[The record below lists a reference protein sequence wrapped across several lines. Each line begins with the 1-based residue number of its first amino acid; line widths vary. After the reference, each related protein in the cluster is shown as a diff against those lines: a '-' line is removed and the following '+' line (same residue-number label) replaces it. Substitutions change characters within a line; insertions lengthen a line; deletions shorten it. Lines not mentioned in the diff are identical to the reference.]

1 MLELN
6 MMNPFQLILKEK
18 WITVSVIGS
27 IFTFT
32 FLDSFRK
39 GILNPIIDVILP
51 DRVFGHLNIKVD
63 IKPGI
68 STEEGDSIE
77 FKFGDFIKQFIL
89 WIIIIA
95 VLWLIACSVRW
106 NPVVVGTPNEGSAIM

>member
-1 MLELN
+1 
-6 MMNPFQLILKEK
+6 MMNPFELILKEK

-32 FLDSFRK
+32 FIDSFRK

-51 DRVFGHLNIKVD
+51 DRVFGHLNLKVN

-68 STEEGDSIE
+68 STEGELEEENFIE

>member
-1 MLELN
+1 

-18 WITVSVIGS
+18 WVTVSVIGS

-32 FLDSFRK
+32 FIDSFRK

-51 DRVFGHLNIKVD
+51 DRVFSHLNIKVN

-68 STEEGDSIE
+68 SIENLEEENFIE

-106 NPVVVGTPNEGSAIM
+106 NPTVIGTPNEGSAIM